1 MAINNVAH
9 DVLILGGGHA
19 GVRAA
24 RQLIRRQRPGER
36 LDVALVSR
44 DNVELW
50 HGLMP
55 QMLANTVQPEHV
67 VVPLREVLKGVSI
80 YVYEIREIDLEHQR
94 VTIDR
99 GTDGEE
105 LILTYRT
112 LVLAMGSTIDL
123 SRFPGM
129 LEHALPTKTIGDFAH
144 VRNQVIG
151 MLEAASEQS
160 DASVREE
167 QLTFVVA
174 GAGFAGVEVASE
186 IDELVG
192 LSLPLYPHL
201 SRPQLRIISV
211 DPGTRVLP
219 SMSERVS
226 AMAYENLTRRGIE
239 VRLGTAVASASAH
252 DVRLSNGEVIASR
265 NLIATAGTGINPVVQ
280 PLAVNFV
287 RGRILCDEFGRV
299 SGWPGVFAAGDVAA
313 IPDSHRTPY
322 PPTVTFAIAAG
333 ESVGMNVLAT
343 LRGEPLRRIEH
354 ESVAQ
359 VGIMSRR
366 YAVAQIRGWAVQGRL
381 GVLAGRLLFLS
392 YMPNWRRR
400 GRLLLDW
407 LTSGLFGRDVTE
419 LQMDRTSGLS
429 RMRFKAGDE
438 IVRAGEL
445 GNRFYVI
452 TDGEVEII
460 DRRDRARVLGRLGP
474 GEHFGEIALSQGVRR
489 TASVRAAKDT
499 GVIAMDRS
507 DFRLLSESVPAL
519 RAEWRPASV
528 PVAEA

>member
-1 MAINNVAH
+1 MAINNLAH

-24 RQLIRRQRPGER
+24 RQLIQRQRRGER
-36 LDVALVSR
+36 LDIALVSR

-55 QMLANTVQPEHV
+55 QMLANTVQPQHV
-67 VVPLREVLKGVSI
+67 VVPLREVLPGVSI
-80 YVYEIREIDLEHQR
+80 YIYEIREIDLEHRR

-129 LEHALPTKTIGDFAH
+129 LEHALPTKTIGDFVH
-144 VRNQVIG
+144 LRNQVIG
-151 MLEAASEQS
+151 MLEAASEQP

-167 QLTFVVA
+167 QLTFVVV
-174 GAGFAGVEVASE
+174 GAGFAGVEVSSE
-186 IDELVG
+186 IDELVR
-192 LSLPLYPHL
+192 LSVPLYPRL
-201 SRPQLRIISV
+201 SRSQVRIVCV
-211 DPGTRVLP
+211 DLETRVLP
-219 SMSERVS
+219 TMSEKVS
-226 AMAYENLTRRGIE
+226 AMAYKDLTRRGIDL
-239 VRLGTAVASASAH
+239 RLGTKVASASAH
-252 DVRLSNGEVIASR
+252 EVRLSSGEVIATR

-280 PLAVNFV
+280 RLPVDIV
-287 RGRILCDEFGRV
+287 HGRILCDEFGLV
-299 SGWPGVFAAGDVAA
+299 TGWPGVFAAGDVAA

-322 PPTVTFAIAAG
+322 PPTVTFAIATG
-333 ESVGMNVLAT
+333 ESVGINVLAT
-343 LRGEPLRRIEH
+343 LRGEPLQRIER

-381 GVLAGRLLFLS
+381 AVLAGRLLFLS

-407 LTSGLFGRDVTE
+407 VTSGLFGRDVTE
-419 LQMDRTSGLS
+419 LQMDRSSGLS

-460 DRRDRARVLGRLGP
+460 DRHDRARVLRRLGA

-499 GVIAMDRS
+499 GVIAMDGR
-507 DFRLLSESVPAL
+507 DFRLLSETVPTL
-519 RAEWRPASV
+519 RAEWRPVSL
-528 PVAEA
+528 PVADA

>member
-1 MAINNVAH
+1 MAINNLAH

-129 LEHALPTKTIGDFAH
+129 LEHALPTKTIGDFVH

-407 LTSGLFGRDVTE
+407 LTSCLFGRDVTE